1 MFLLYANEVGSSNA
15 MELEDDKRS
24 SQYLEEAGLH
34 VDVFISDRCN
44 GIAKWIRDVKK
55 SF

>member
-15 MELEDDKRS
+15 IELEDDKRS

-34 VDVFISDRCN
+34 VDVFISDRYN
-44 GIAKWIRDVKK
+44 GIAKWIRDVKE